1 MFNVGPLEIVI
12 VVLIA
17 LLVIGPEELPATVRK
32 VAAFLRELRQLGE
45 EVQQEVMAIIED
57 TSVSEGGSED
67 APDGQKRVGSI
78 GNDGGEGVLAERSSS
93 GGTTQ

>member
-32 VAAFLRELRQLGE
+32 VAAFLRDLRQLGE

-57 TSVSEGGSED
+57 ASVVEGAGDEAAD
-67 APDGQKRVGSI
+67 AQKRVGSVVQ
-78 GNDGGEGVLAERSSS
+78 DGAEGALANKESS
-93 GGTTQ
+93 GGMTP